1 MGYLHFDRVKIPQE
15 NSIFNGSSSIQL
27 SSVNEL
33 LKEHGI
39 VLNNNESDA
48 KSSSHSSFPSTN
60 DENTV
65 YNPTN
70 VNTDEVFLQNSLNNE
85 NIPLG
90 LDEELTW
97 DFNHNAMFTNKLD
110 ANSKNTFEL
119 KANVFDNNNFTSSS
133 SHLDSSVLMNVN
145 NVVAKINR
153 KELLDL
159 KVHKALVDIPGFN
172 DIKEK
177 YQCAIH
183 RNGKKKGRGRK
194 MKCCQTADD
203 LFRLALKE
211 KCQSIG
217 IHDYSKLKRRR
228 GRPKKLFLSSPSNV
242 NSTVSSSSTYLS
254 KDFAYHQQNE
264 EPAGSGQ
271 SLEHV
276 DQSQS
281 NLSVQFQLN
290 QLQKQLNEQQLLL
303 NEQMKSINFQRTK
316 PGKPSLL
323 DIMNS
328 FVQPHNHDLIS
339 EKNKQPS
346 HVAGFQ
352 ASFASQHNQDAFAF
366 KANHENNMKT
376 SLLQK
381 QSQLG
386 DINSLNF
393 VSSQKPS
400 INTFEN
406 MLSPVSL
413 NTPNLLSPGRYSH
426 RSSISNMNNILVN
439 ELLNGN
445 IAKVVHSESQNDDIL
460 GINERDDKEDD
471 EDRVDMMDDDEDSDD
486 GENYDDGHLLE
497 EFEPKI
503 TENKVEEILEI
514 KPKKKYQKKT
524 KTDADKKLTHISGK
538 KIEVDPITNK
548 MKCFHEGCDAQF
560 KQKAYLSRHM
570 KKHLPI
576 KDHVCP
582 FWSEHVHTKK
592 HAYSANFVKSAQ
604 QSGSNM
610 NCLGA
615 SLPFETKLRQRGLL
629 ESISDKSMN
638 KYISS
643 MQCHQKGF
651 FTRKDEFMI
660 HLKSFHVIT
669 DLKENPDYAICVEC
683 GEEFTS
689 LKDWYENHLNT
700 LSCSKIINKDFNT
713 GRALRKKYE
722 KENRIK
728 RPKKVIQEKTN

>member
-228 GRPKKLFLSSPSNV
+228 GRPKKLSLNSPSNV

-339 EKNKQPS
+339 ENNKQPS

-366 KANHENNMKT
+366 KANHENNIKA

-460 GINERDDKEDD
+460 DINERDDKEDD

-514 KPKKKYQKKT
+514 KPKKNIKK
-524 KTDADKKLTHISGK
+524 
-538 KIEVDPITNK
+538 
-548 MKCFHEGCDAQF
+548 
-560 KQKAYLSRHM
+560 R
-570 KKHLPI
+570 
-576 KDHVCP
+576 
-582 FWSEHVHTKK
+582 
-592 HAYSANFVKSAQ
+592 
-604 QSGSNM
+604 
-610 NCLGA
+610 
-615 SLPFETKLRQRGLL
+615 LRQML
-629 ESISDKSMN
+629 
-638 KYISS
+638 
-643 MQCHQKGF
+643 
-651 FTRKDEFMI
+651 
-660 HLKSFHVIT
+660 
-669 DLKENPDYAICVEC
+669 
-683 GEEFTS
+683 
-689 LKDWYENHLNT
+689 
-700 LSCSKIINKDFNT
+700 
-713 GRALRKKYE
+713 
-722 KENRIK
+722 IK
-728 RPKKVIQEKTN
+728 N

>member
-228 GRPKKLFLSSPSNV
+228 
-242 NSTVSSSSTYLS
+242 
-254 KDFAYHQQNE
+254 E
-264 EPAGSGQ
+264 
-271 SLEHV
+271 
-276 DQSQS
+276 DQ
-281 NLSVQFQLN
+281 
-290 QLQKQLNEQQLLL
+290 
-303 NEQMKSINFQRTK
+303 
-316 PGKPSLL
+316 
-323 DIMNS
+323 
-328 FVQPHNHDLIS
+328 
-339 EKNKQPS
+339 KNY
-346 HVAGFQ
+346 F
-352 ASFASQHNQDAFAF
+352 
-366 KANHENNMKT
+366 
-376 SLLQK
+376 
-381 QSQLG
+381 
-386 DINSLNF
+386 
-393 VSSQKPS
+393 
-400 INTFEN
+400 
-406 MLSPVSL
+406 
-413 NTPNLLSPGRYSH
+413 
-426 RSSISNMNNILVN
+426 
-439 ELLNGN
+439 
-445 IAKVVHSESQNDDIL
+445 
-460 GINERDDKEDD
+460 
-471 EDRVDMMDDDEDSDD
+471 
-486 GENYDDGHLLE
+486 
-497 EFEPKI
+497 
-503 TENKVEEILEI
+503 
-514 KPKKKYQKKT
+514 
-524 KTDADKKLTHISGK
+524 
-538 KIEVDPITNK
+538 
-548 MKCFHEGCDAQF
+548 
-560 KQKAYLSRHM
+560 
-570 KKHLPI
+570 
-576 KDHVCP
+576 
-582 FWSEHVHTKK
+582 
-592 HAYSANFVKSAQ
+592 
-604 QSGSNM
+604 
-610 NCLGA
+610 
-615 SLPFETKLRQRGLL
+615 
-629 ESISDKSMN
+629 
-638 KYISS
+638 
-643 MQCHQKGF
+643 
-651 FTRKDEFMI
+651 
-660 HLKSFHVIT
+660 
-669 DLKENPDYAICVEC
+669 
-683 GEEFTS
+683 
-689 LKDWYENHLNT
+689 
-700 LSCSKIINKDFNT
+700 
-713 GRALRKKYE
+713 
-722 KENRIK
+722 
-728 RPKKVIQEKTN
+728 